1 MKYYPKLTLCLLFF
15 ASSSHLVCLFGLA
28 LSSARQGLARGNA
41 NVCSAQSADRN
52 EHYSAHNERYHN

>member
-1 MKYYPKLTLCLLFF
+1 MKYYTKLALCLLFF
-15 ASSSHLVCLFGLA
+15 CFFFRLFGLA

-52 EHYSAHNERYHN
+52 EHYNDHNHRYHN